1 MVASDS
7 GPGSLSV
14 NPPRKYLELME
25 WWSAGVG
32 TEMMA
37 GKLFLMITV
46 V

>member
-1 MVASDS
+1 MRAASDLS
-7 GPGSLSV
+7 PNSLHE
-14 NPPRKYLELME
+14 NIWLLME